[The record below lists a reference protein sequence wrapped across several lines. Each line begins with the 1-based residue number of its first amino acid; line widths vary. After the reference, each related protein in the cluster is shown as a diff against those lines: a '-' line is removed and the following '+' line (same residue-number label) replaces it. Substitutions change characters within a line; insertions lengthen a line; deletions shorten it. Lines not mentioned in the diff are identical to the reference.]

1 MEAWFLREWQRN
13 SPWQLLL
20 RPLSWLFQLVVSIR
34 RLAFRRGLLASTRL
48 GVPVLVGLFVWRP
61 SPMLILIALMAAP
74 QLWKAWK
81 YRSDSEEAQTYYAVS
96 GATRLEYATYYIVL
110 LAFLAVMTHDVHD
123 MVQAA
128 RVAKGF

>member
-1 MEAWFLREWQRN
+1 MQSVTHCGSEHPSAHCPQAWH
-13 SPWQLLL
+13 SG
-20 RPLSWLFQLVVSIR
+20 VSHDC
-34 RLAFRRGLLASTRL
+34 ST
-48 GVPVLVGLFVWRP
+48 
-61 SPMLILIALMAAP
+61 AP

-110 LAFLAVMTHDVHD
+110 LAFLAVMTHDVHE